1 MNITNNL
8 RIRKYDD
15 RNVVIEEYVTN
26 VNPKTRKETSHWKLK
41 GFYSNARNALQAI
54 IDKDM
59 LSDVEE
65 VKTLTAY
72 QKAIKNER
80 QQLKDIIEREPL
92 LERIMDLELENER
105 LRKEHANEPQTKSR
119 NAQTSQQRESSRLL
133 PVGQDGSDRHHR
145 SVRAALSSRK
155 RG

>member
-1 MNITNNL
+1 MNITDTI

-26 VNPKTRKETSHWKLK
+26 VNPKTRKKTSHWKFK
-41 GFYSNARNALQAI
+41 GFYPNVRVALQVAL
-54 IDKDM
+54 DKDM

-80 QQLKDIIEREPL
+80 QQLRDIIEREPL
-92 LERIMDLELENER
+92 LERLMDLELENER
-105 LRKEHANEPQTKSR
+105 LREGEK
-119 NAQTSQQRESSRLL
+119 
-133 PVGQDGSDRHHR
+133 
-145 SVRAALSSRK
+145 
-155 RG
+155 

>member
-1 MNITNNL
+1 MNITDTL

-26 VNPKTRKETSHWKLK
+26 INPKTQKEASNWKFK
-41 GFYSNARNALQAI
+41 GFYPTARVALQAV

-72 QKAIKNER
+72 QKAIENER
-80 QQLKDIIEREPL
+80 QQLRDIIEREPL
-92 LERIMDLELENER
+92 LERLMDLELENER
-105 LRKEHANEPQTKSR
+105 LREGEK
-119 NAQTSQQRESSRLL
+119 
-133 PVGQDGSDRHHR
+133 
-145 SVRAALSSRK
+145 
-155 RG
+155 

>member
-26 VNPKTRKETSHWKLK
+26 INPKTQKEASSWKFK

-72 QKAIKNER
+72 QKAIENER
-80 QQLKDIIEREPL
+80 EQLKHTIERERL
-92 LERIMDLELENER
+92 LERVVDMELENER
-105 LRKEHANEPQTKSR
+105 LRKEQTNEPQTKSR
-119 NAQTSQQRESSRLL
+119 DAQTSQ
-133 PVGQDGSDRHHR
+133 
-145 SVRAALSSRK
+145 
-155 RG
+155 

>member
-15 RNVVIEEYVTN
+15 RNVVIEEHVTN
-26 VNPKTRKETSHWKLK
+26 VNPKTQKEASSWKFK
-41 GFYSNARNALQAI
+41 GFYPNARSALQAI
-54 IDKDM
+54 LDKDM

-72 QKAIKNER
+72 HKAIKNER

-92 LERIMDLELENER
+92 LERVMDLELENER
-105 LRKEHANEPQTKSR
+105 LHKGANQ
-119 NAQTSQQRESSRLL
+119 
-133 PVGQDGSDRHHR
+133 
-145 SVRAALSSRK
+145 
-155 RG
+155 